1 MFSINSFVKPFAG
14 MLLGG
19 TVGLIIGKYA
29 GTLGI
34 GGSLGGVIPY
44 SDIVTAALFI
54 IGAIALKGKTS
65 LSEVMAIAA
74 VFQFAGTIV
83 KIIWGAIS
91 GA

>member
-19 TVGLIIGKYA
+19 TVGLLISKYA

-34 GGSLGGVIPY
+34 GGSIGGVLYY

-54 IGAIALKGKTS
+54 IGAIAFKGKTA
-65 LSEVMAIAA
+65 LSEVMATAA
-74 VFQFAGTIV
+74 VFQFACTII
-83 KIIWGAIS
+83 KIIWSSIS